1 MSYKIHRV
9 LARLGTQKGES
20 HQVHRAGMLDG
31 NITNKN
37 MEKSMA
43 ELISEVSHTSLSL
56 TRQEASE
63 IIAMLAKDLAEN
75 NSQSIVLP
83 LGLNDE
89 SESLIKK
96 NVK

>member
-1 MSYKIHRV
+1 
-9 LARLGTQKGES
+9 
-20 HQVHRAGMLDG
+20 MLDG